1 MGLGWVF
8 FHFENLCIH
17 IENPFKVQD
26 GQKNA
31 ARSFDKMYTFLC
43 VNSILFLCIDY
54 IFNAKICCPS
64 AELGQNIRRYW
75 DKFHSFLRSCILV
88 LTPP

>member
-26 GQKNA
+26 GQKNT

-43 VNSILFLCIDY
+43 VNSIFFC
-54 IFNAKICCPS
+54 
-64 AELGQNIRRYW
+64 
-75 DKFHSFLRSCILV
+75 V
-88 LTPP
+88 LTTYSMPKYVVHLQN